1 MKKFLP
7 YVMALL
13 LTTVLLSGCGN
24 APATVIATDIL
35 DPEEPDAAAT
45 STAVSLEGSATP
57 DPCVSPQLEVE
68 IQELHRHMREFD
80 DASLL
85 ASNIPREQLGDSIAE
100 LQRIRRE
107 AEDEEIPA
115 CLTNLKMVQ
124 VQHMNTVIATLI
136 AFMGGTEQET
146 LDQGIALAR
155 QQHDLYTLELARLL
169 GLTVVPASTPTPT
182 P

>member
-1 MKKFLP
+1 MRKVIP
-7 YVMALL
+7 YVMAIILTTLL
-13 LTTVLLSGCGN
+13 LAGCGSP
-24 APATVIATDIL
+24 PATGSPTDVL
-35 DPEEPDAAAT
+35 EPDESEVAAT
-45 STAVSLEGSATP
+45 STAAAPETPVTP
-57 DPCVSPQLEVE
+57 DPCVVPQLEVE
-68 IQELHRHMREFD
+68 IQEVHRHMREFD

-85 ASNIPREQLGDSIAE
+85 ASNIPRDQLGDSIAE

-107 AEDEEIPA
+107 AEDEQIPA
-115 CLTNLKMVQ
+115 CLTNLKMIQ
-124 VQHMNTVIATLI
+124 VQHMNTVITTLI

-169 GLTVVPASTPTPT
+169 GLTVVPVSTPTPE

>member
-1 MKKFLP
+1 MKRNFP
-7 YVMALL
+7 YIIALIL
-13 LTTVLLSGCGN
+13 ATFFWAGCGSP
-24 APATVIATDIL
+24 PATVIATDIL
-35 DPEEPDAAAT
+35 EPEEAAT
-45 STAVSLEGSATP
+45 STPADVSDASATP
-57 DPCVSPQLEVE
+57 DPCTPPQIEVE

-136 AFMGGTEQET
+136 AFMGGTDQET

-169 GLTVVPASTPTPT
+169 GLTVVPVSTPTPT

>member
-1 MKKFLP
+1 
-7 YVMALL
+7 
-13 LTTVLLSGCGN
+13 
-24 APATVIATDIL
+24 
-35 DPEEPDAAAT
+35 
-45 STAVSLEGSATP
+45 
-57 DPCVSPQLEVE
+57 
-68 IQELHRHMREFD
+68 MREFD

-136 AFMGGTEQET
+136 AFMGGTDQET

-169 GLTVVPASTPTPT
+169 GLTVVPVSTPTPT